1 MFRALDFYPW
11 RVFSPEDSLRLG
23 LFCIYKPPPGARAPR
38 WVPELSPGTVGLAR
52 HVTSNS
58 CLRTSGP
65 PAVIQVSFIP
75 SCLEV
80 TYLLHLPFPITTES
94 LHWLRA
100 LPVPLRPVPMTNRA
114 GWNAPDKGQ
123 RCCEDTRPPLP
134 RGSHGRN
141 VYPFI
146 FPGLGKAACLP
157 VNSRSSSTS
166 LEVF

>member
-38 WVPELSPGTVGLAR
+38 WVPELSPGTVGPAR

-65 PAVIQVSFIP
+65 PAVIRVSFIP

-80 TYLLHLPFPITTES
+80 TYLLHLPFPITAES

-123 RCCEDTRPPLP
+123 RCCEDTRLPLP

-146 FPGLGKAACLP
+146 FPGLGKAARLP